1 MSEKQQ
7 VFVVDDDRG
16 FRQSMEML
24 LASVNIP
31 SSSFEDGNDFL
42 NRYEGEFGVVLLDVR
57 MPGLSGLDV
66 QRELNKRP
74 DAPPIIFITGHGDIP
89 MAVQAMRSGAVD
101 FLTKPFRDQ
110 ELLDSIAKAVDIG
123 QSQIEQAKVS
133 QQLRERFDTLT
144 PRELE
149 VFERVAAGQA
159 NKVIAIELGI
169 SQRTVEIHRA
179 NVMQKMR
186 ARSLADLVRAWQALE
201 S

>member
-1 MSEKQQ
+1 MNENHQ
-7 VFVVDDDRG
+7 VFIVDDDRG

-24 LASVNIP
+24 LASVNIK
-31 SSSFEDGNDFL
+31 SRSFEDGNDFL
-42 NRYEGEFGVVLLDVR
+42 SSYQGEFGVVLLDVR
-57 MPGLSGLDV
+57 MPGSSGLDV

-123 QSQIEQAKVS
+123 QSQLEEAKLS
-133 QQLRERFDTLT
+133 QELHERFETLT

-149 VFERVAAGQA
+149 VFERVSSGQA
-159 NKVIAIELGI
+159 NKVIAIDLGI

-201 S
+201 K

>member
-1 MSEKQQ
+1 MSKNHQ

-42 NRYEGEFGVVLLDVR
+42 SRYEGEFGVVLLDVR

-66 QRELNKRP
+66 QRELNERP
-74 DAPPIIFITGHGDIP
+74 DTPPIIFITGHGDIP

-123 QSQIEQAKVS
+123 QSQIEQARLS
-133 QQLRERFDTLT
+133 QELRERFETLT

-179 NVMQKMR
+179 NVMQKMQ